1 MITSAGKIEHSGT
14 ISSTSKTQGL
24 VNIQTTGTGTA
35 ADINSSGSIN
45 SNSAL
50 NIDSGN
56 NLNVNAKEIIINNG
70 SLASSPLIVNAKG
83 NINLAADTRIMDD
96 SQGGDVYIDAAN
108 INLAAGSELKV
119 TVVQQPY
126 KCKRLGRSQRRKTD
140 CCQRFKCFK

>member
-24 VNIQTTGTGTA
+24 VSVQTTGVGVA

-45 SNSAL
+45 SNGML

-70 SLASSPLIVNAKG
+70 SLASSPLIINTKG
-83 NINLAADTRIMDD
+83 NLNLAANSRILMM
-96 SQGGDVYIDAAN
+96 
-108 INLAAGSELKV
+108 
-119 TVVQQPY
+119 
-126 KCKRLGRSQRRKTD
+126 RRVGVI
-140 CCQRFKCFK
+140 C